1 MAGVKIGISAKETAI
16 ECDLES
22 SSSFVD
28 LLRAYYN
35 FSVGLYRDEI
45 KFISIQNHIA
55 LGNGQQLTIRDCFLI
70 IIMTLI
76 IGGLKCAYDYNFDQ
90 VTFGV

>member
-1 MAGVKIGISAKETAI
+1 MAGVEIGILAKDMAI
-16 ECDLES
+16 GCELES

-28 LLRAYYN
+28 LFNAYYN
-35 FSVGLYRDEI
+35 FSAGWYRDEI
-45 KFISIQNHIA
+45 KFISLQDHIA
-55 LGNGQQLTIRDCFLI
+55 LGNGQRLTIRDGLLI
-70 IIMTLI
+70 IVMVLI